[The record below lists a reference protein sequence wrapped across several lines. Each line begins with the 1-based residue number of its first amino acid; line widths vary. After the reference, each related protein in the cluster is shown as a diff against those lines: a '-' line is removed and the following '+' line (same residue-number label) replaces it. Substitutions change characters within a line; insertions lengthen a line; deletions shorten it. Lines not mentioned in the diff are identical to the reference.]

1 MLEHGGRRRAAAQR
15 YGIPESAWLDLS
27 TGINPQ
33 GYPVPAMPAEVW
45 NRLPEDDD
53 GLAEVAAEAYGAT
66 SELLPLAGS
75 QPAIQTLPTL
85 FSPRRVAVLQPS
97 YAEHRHHW
105 QRAGHVVSGF
115 AAPDLEAV
123 AAQADVIVLC
133 NPNNP
138 DGTVFPSARLLAVAA
153 ALAVRGGHLLVD
165 EAFGDAWPE
174 HSVIGAAGTTAPNLL
189 VLRSLGKFYGLA
201 GARVGF
207 LAAAA
212 PWRATLREV
221 LGPWPV
227 AGPARWAASA
237 ALADRA
243 WQAATRDRLI
253 VAATR
258 LAGLLDGLGTAKNA
272 KAEDLAAKPVVCPL
286 FVWLPTDA
294 ATELADAL
302 ARRAVLVRHFA
313 SAECSG
319 VRFGLPADEPGWQ
332 RLAQALAGLSSGRRA
347 GAARRRVLNEC

>member
-15 YGIPESAWLDLS
+15 YGIPESDWLDLS

-33 GYPVPAMPAEVW
+33 GYPVPAIPAEVW

-53 GLAEVAAEAYGAT
+53 GLAEVAAAAYGT
-66 SELLPLAGS
+66 SAELLPLAGS
-75 QPAIQTLPTL
+75 QPAIQTLPSL
-85 FSPRRVAVLQPS
+85 FSRRRVAVLRPS

-105 QRAGHVVSGF
+105 QRAGHSVRGF
-115 AAPDLEAV
+115 GAAELEAV
-123 AAQADVIVLC
+123 AAEVDVVVLC

-138 DGTVFPSARLLAVAA
+138 DGTVFPPARLLAAAA
-153 ALAVRGGHLLVD
+153 ALAARGGHLLVD

-174 HSVIGAAGTTAPNLL
+174 LSVIGAAGTTAPNLL

-212 PWRATLREV
+212 PWRENLREV

-243 WQAATRDRLI
+243 WQVATRNRLI

-258 LAGLLDGLGTAKNA
+258 LAGLLDGLGAARNA
-272 KAEDLAAKPVVCPL
+272 KAADVAAKPVVCPL
-286 FVWLPTDA
+286 FVWQPTDA
-294 ATELADAL
+294 AAELADAL
-302 ARRAVLVRHFA
+302 AHHAVLVRHFA
-313 SAECSG
+313 NGEGSG
-319 VRFGLPADEPGWQ
+319 LRFGLPADEAGWQ
-332 RLAQALAGLSSGRRA
+332 RLAQALADLNKATGSRKS
-347 GAARRRVLNEC
+347 GAAA